1 MGKPIDRITNVLIYK
16 DDCFWLTI
24 LAVDHP
30 GDNNAIEGYQIIP
43 EDWGLSNGFESA
55 QDAFAYL
62 THCKDKK

>member
-1 MGKPIDRITNVLIYK
+1 MGKPIDQITNVLIYK

-24 LAVDHP
+24 PVWDIME
-30 GDNNAIEGYQIIP
+30 DTEQIGYDIVP

-62 THCKDKK
+62 THCKDKV